1 MRKVMI
7 DLELLVE
14 IVQEQTPLS
23 EYYLDLKRSRIVEIP
38 ISVFEAIEEEDFD
51 DLSIKE
57 MELVEVARE
66 IYQGSDRYLKLP
78 RLSDADLI
86 NVLMDIAESLEES
99 DRLRGILTDA
109 ASGNHISRKVKYL
122 IKNVPGFYDL
132 WGKHLSR
139 YIREKLQ
146 AWGRSLV
153 IEFFEL

>member
-1 MRKVMI
+1 MI

-57 MELVEVARE
+57 MELVDVARE

-146 AWGRSLV
+146 AWGRSLD